1 MGPHGEGVRAL
12 NVIVMPTEEVEAGT
26 NRSVDVLK
34 SMRKR
39 MNWTAARALLRR
51 AGFEPSLGF
60 DRTID
65 RLTDRDSGNSGA
77 LEDSLV
83 EHLLCGNKFT
93 KLYEADDATRDR
105 LREHI
110 STLQPKDC
118 AAAAAFPLLLD
129 DEHLATEQA
138 VFELVNVF
146 TNDDGIGAVF
156 SSVFAMKVR
165 EEIDFEQFDKPS
177 EMRAQFDEVVG
188 LKFKRVQLFHVVW
201 VPSTRQQVEIR
212 VDYPPGMQEDA
223 VHAHHSRLKV
233 LVNAWE
239 VGELAAPLNLFPAVR
254 RFYDDDDDGL
264 VSEITFST
272 TTSAIKHEKIV
283 KRTKERLDQRK
294 EVYHVAGKGAL
305 AGDIRVFRICIE
317 WPFEEDGLFFAP
329 SITLAASGPS
339 GRGGNMDPVI
349 SGVFVA
355 GCVRACDYE
364 FAIDRLGRKAGIEPV

>member
-1 MGPHGEGVRAL
+1 M
-12 NVIVMPTEEVEAGT
+12 NVIEIPINAAEADK
-26 NRSVDVLK
+26 NRSADVIQ

-51 AGFEPSLGF
+51 AGFVPSLGF

-65 RLTDRDSGNSGA
+65 KLAHHDFGNAGA

-83 EHLLCGNKFT
+83 EHILCGDKFT
-93 KLYEADDATRDR
+93 KLYEADDAMRDR

-110 STLQPKDC
+110 SALRPEEC
-118 AAAAAFPLLLD
+118 AAAAAFPVLLA
-129 DEHLATEQA
+129 DEHLVTDHA

-165 EEIDFEQFDKPS
+165 EEIDFEQFDNPG
-177 EMRAQFDEVVG
+177 EMRSQFDEIIG
-188 LKFKRVQLFHVVW
+188 LKFKKVQLFHVVW

-212 VDYPPGMQEDA
+212 VDYPRGMQEDA
-223 VHAHHSRLKV
+223 VHAHHSRLKA
-233 LVNAWE
+233 LVNAWG

-254 RFYDDDDDGL
+254 LFYDDDKDGL

-272 TTSAIKHEKIV
+272 TTSAIKHEKMV
-283 KRTKERLDQRK
+283 KRSKERLDQRK
-294 EVYHVAGKGAL
+294 EVYHVAGKSAL
-305 AGDIRVFRICIE
+305 SGDIRVFRICVE
-317 WPFEEDGLFFAP
+317 WPIEEDGLFFVP

-339 GRGGNMDPVI
+339 GRGGNVDPVI